1 MKKTRANNRKQ
12 IKKSASKTQ
21 SKSKKSTTTN
31 VNSDKTVKSVKNGIE
46 VIKYA
51 IRNKTSVSE
60 AAREKGF
67 GRNYVSDIKA
77 RIDKNYK
84 NRSITRELY
93 DSFKTSSKTYE
104 ASQK

>member
-1 MKKTRANNRKQ
+1 MKKTRANSRKQ

-21 SKSKKSTTTN
+21 TKRSTTTN
-31 VNSDKTVKSVKNGIE
+31 ANTDKTVNSVKNGIE

-51 IRNKTSVSE
+51 IRNKTSISE

-77 RIDKNYK
+77 RIEKNYK
-84 NRSITRELY
+84 NRSISRELY
-93 DSFKTSSKTYE
+93 NSFKTSSKTYE
-104 ASQK
+104 ASQR